1 MVLLQK
7 HTEER
12 LERIHQREMEA
23 LSLARSVDPLL
34 QHMTDGR
41 GKGGM
46 SEQQF
51 RAQAVQ
57 AAQKVVAMNAQVT
70 RELKPR

>member
-1 MVLLQK
+1 LQK

-23 LSLARSVDPLL
+23 LSLAQSVDPLL
-34 QHMTDGR
+34 QQMTDGK

-46 SEQQF
+46 SQQQF
-51 RAQAVQ
+51 RSQAVQ
-57 AAQKVVAMNAQVT
+57 AAKRVVAMNAQIT
-70 RELKPR
+70 QELKP